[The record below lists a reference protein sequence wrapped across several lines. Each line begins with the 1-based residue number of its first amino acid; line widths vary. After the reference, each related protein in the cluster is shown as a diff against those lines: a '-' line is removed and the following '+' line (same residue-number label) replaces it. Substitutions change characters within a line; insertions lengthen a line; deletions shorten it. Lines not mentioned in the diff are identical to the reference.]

1 MGCFFICLF
10 SPLTY
15 SKGSIFVL
23 IPVKLSALQN
33 VTPLFNSELNG
44 PHLFYVT
51 AQLMCQK
58 LHKGKQSLASRPL
71 ALSPW
76 RWASSVPGGCAPMGK
91 HKKEAAEP
99 RVLERKR
106 GSPDANRRL
115 KSLMTD
121 SQADRHKYRLGN
133 Y

>member
-1 MGCFFICLF
+1 
-10 SPLTY
+10 
-15 SKGSIFVL
+15 
-23 IPVKLSALQN
+23 
-33 VTPLFNSELNG
+33 
-44 PHLFYVT
+44 
-51 AQLMCQK
+51 
-58 LHKGKQSLASRPL
+58 
-71 ALSPW
+71 
-76 RWASSVPGGCAPMGK
+76 MGK

-115 KSLMTD
+115 WASQKSLMTD